1 MSVTTDDRGT
11 WKEQLEYKRPRA
23 EITLSGIRDPN
34 GNPQASIT
42 VQFNLGEGNL
52 FKKVVKTINQENKTE
67 SNFVIQNAYMV
78 NIYKKKALLNLI
90 LQSATTDS

>member
-34 GNPQASIT
+34 GNSQASIT
-42 VQFNLGEGNL
+42 VQ
-52 FKKVVKTINQENKTE
+52 
-67 SNFVIQNAYMV
+67 
-78 NIYKKKALLNLI
+78 LI
-90 LQSATTDS
+90 LAKGIYLKKWLKLSTKKIKQKVTLLYRMLIWLTYIK